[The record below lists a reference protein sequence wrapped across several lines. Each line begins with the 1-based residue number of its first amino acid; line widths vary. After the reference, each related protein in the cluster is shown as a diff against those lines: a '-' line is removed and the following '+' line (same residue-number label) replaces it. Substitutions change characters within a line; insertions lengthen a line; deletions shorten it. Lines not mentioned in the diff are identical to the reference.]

1 MITQPVHLQILTYK
15 NDPMPAPLIVMLWE
29 AGLCWIFSG
38 KYAGGVFPMV
48 ETNDMLELCKYT
60 DGDFLLARV
69 WKISFKIILKILL
82 FWIFTQ

>member
-1 MITQPVHLQILTYK
+1 
-15 NDPMPAPLIVMLWE
+15 
-29 AGLCWIFSG
+29 
-38 KYAGGVFPMV
+38 MV

-82 FWIFTQ
+82 FWILPSRLKFSILWQHTVLEVEVIY

>member
-1 MITQPVHLQILTYK
+1 
-15 NDPMPAPLIVMLWE
+15 
-29 AGLCWIFSG
+29 
-38 KYAGGVFPMV
+38 MV

-82 FWIFTQ
+82 FWIFTQQVEIFYSVAAHSA